1 MNKQP
6 TALYLAQVLQSADE
20 PVSDAAAAELRRLHA
35 ENERLHQINQAH
47 EMKLSVRG
55 YEIQIEDLKAAL
67 ELPEQE
73 QQAEVQALMKMQSE
87 LQRERD
93 YWEEEARRYA
103 GNADFWKN
111 KHEQPE
117 RTLTDE
123 VIADLWHQNGGFHHH
138 FARAVERWLRGE
150 K

>member
-1 MNKQP
+1 MTTRIVTDINGRKHITNEPLLRSSHRETVSNQP
-6 TALYLAQVLQSADE
+6 EALRLANVLDNDVIPENSNRE
-20 PVSDAAAAELRRLHA
+20 AAAELRRLHA

-55 YEIQIEDLKAAL
+55 YEIQIEDLKAAYK
-67 ELPEQE
+67 ELLDV
-73 QQAEVQALMKMQSE
+73 QQ
-87 LQRERD
+87 
-93 YWEEEARRYA
+93 
-103 GNADFWKN
+103 
-111 KHEQPE
+111 

>member
-1 MNKQP
+1 MSEQP
-6 TALYLAQVLQSADE
+6 TSLYLAQVLQSADE

-55 YEIQIEDLKAAL
+55 YEIQIEDLKAAYK
-67 ELPEQE
+67 ELLAA
-73 QQAEVQALMKMQSE
+73 QQ
-87 LQRERD
+87 R
-93 YWEEEARRYA
+93 
-103 GNADFWKN
+103 
-111 KHEQPE
+111 H
-117 RTLTDE
+117 LTDE

>member
-1 MNKQP
+1 MSEQP

-67 ELPEQE
+67 A
-73 QQAEVQALMKMQSE
+73 QQ
-87 LQRERD
+87 
-93 YWEEEARRYA
+93 
-103 GNADFWKN
+103 
-111 KHEQPE
+111 

-138 FARAVERWLRGE
+138 FARAIERWLRGQA
-150 K
+150 